1 MRRVR
6 RFLKP
11 HGEARRWGIRID
23 LEHIAPRSNR
33 SAFEFEGGDFAGDRE
48 FGGCVIR
55 GLQHGH
61 GHPGFLEAFD
71 YERKEALD
79 SGAGSFA
86 LRSERGSVDDKGGHL
101 GVR

>member
-1 MRRVR
+1 
-6 RFLKP
+6 
-11 HGEARRWGIRID
+11 
-23 LEHIAPRSNR
+23 
-33 SAFEFEGGDFAGDRE
+33 
-48 FGGCVIR
+48 VIR

-71 YERKEALD
+71 HERKEALD

-101 GVR
+101 VVR